1 MRKKSGASLVDFTS
15 VLLCVLAMLV
25 IISVFF
31 HISELLIVRMDIS
44 QTSRKYMLR
53 METQGYLTEA
63 GRRGLEQELTTL
75 GLIDIDLS
83 GTTLSPVAYG
93 DVIVLHVKGRLHGR
107 DINGG
112 WPMGWVE
119 REYDVEEK
127 RMSTAKN

>member
-93 DVIVLHVKGRLHGR
+93 DVIVLHVKGRLAGR